1 MMNLE
6 EASKEQDKRVQAF
19 AAAMVDRLTEKVAD
33 PDKTFLGWELD
44 EINSTFV
51 HLAEEVGSLAKALRN
66 PESGTAFIECVDVA
80 CMAFILA
87 DLVALETEPS
97 EASDL

>member
-1 MMNLE
+1 MNTE
-6 EASKEQDKRVQAF
+6 EAKKEQDRRVQAF
-19 AAAMVDRLTEKVAD
+19 AAAMIDRLTEKVAD

-44 EINSTFV
+44 EINGTFV
-51 HLAEEVGSLAKALRN
+51 HLAKEVGSVAKALRD
-66 PESGTAFIECVDVA
+66 PEGGLVFIECVDVA

-87 DLVALETEPS
+87 DLVALETEPG